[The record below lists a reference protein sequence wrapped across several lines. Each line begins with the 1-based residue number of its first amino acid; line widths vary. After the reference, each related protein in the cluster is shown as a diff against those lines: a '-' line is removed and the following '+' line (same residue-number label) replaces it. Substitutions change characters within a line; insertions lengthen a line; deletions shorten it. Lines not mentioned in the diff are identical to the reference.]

1 MSRMLIL
8 SPLDGRVIPLEEVP
22 DEVFAEKVLGDGAA
36 VIPENGNI
44 YSPIDGEIVSIPES
58 LHAYGI
64 RSDAGI
70 EMIVHFGLETVNLKG
85 EGFSPKVKVGD
96 RVKAGQLLCIADM
109 DFLKSKGI
117 NTVTPVLVTD
127 GAEEGSFSVK
137 TGEIRHGEEIMTAE
151 ISVDAAAAAD
161 GDAQKADPSDAQPA
175 GKAAAAAPPAKKKF
189 PIDFDFLQKLG
200 KSLMTVIAVMPA
212 AGLMISL
219 GNILTM
225 SFPEGF
231 GLMAGN
237 TMAQIGWA
245 IIGNL
250 HILFAAAIGGS
261 WAKEKAGGAFAAVIA
276 FCLINVVTG
285 AMLGV
290 SSAMLEDP
298 TAVTHTLLGKEILV
312 KDYFV
317 NILGRPALNMG
328 VFVGII
334 AGFVGANAYNKYY
347 NFRKLPDALSFF
359 NGKRFVPLVVIF
371 YSTVAAIL
379 LSVVWPV
386 VQGGINDFGV
396 WIANSS
402 STSPILAP
410 FIYGTLERLLLPFG
424 LHHMLTIPMNYTSFG
439 GTYTILTGSNAGTQ
453 VFGQDPLWLAWTTDL
468 INFKNAGDTAAYTN
482 LLTTVTPARFK
493 VGQMIGATGLLLG
506 IALAIYR
513 RVEPEHRAKYKSMLI
528 STAAAVFLTGVT
540 EPLEFMFM
548 FCALPLYLVYAV
560 LQGCAFAMAGII
572 HLRLHSF
579 GNLEFL
585 TRVPMALKAGLAG
598 DLVNFV
604 ICVVVFF
611 AIGYFVAYFMI
622 GKFGYATP
630 GRLGNY
636 MDDEGKEEAGPAA
649 GAAGNAAGGNS
660 QPERIIALLGG
671 RENIEFV
678 DACMTRLRVTV
689 KDLSKVAELPAWKAE
704 GAMGLVKKDNGIQ
717 AIYGPKADVLKSD
730 INDIL

>member
-96 RVKAGQLLCIADM
+96 RVKAGQLLCTADM

-161 GDAQKADPSDAQPA
+161 GDAQKADPSDAQSA
-175 GKAAAAAPPAKKKF
+175 GKAAAAAPSAKKKF

-219 GNILTM
+219 GNILTIC
-225 SFPEGF
+225 FPEGF

-371 YSTVAAIL
+371 YSTVTAIL

-439 GTYTILTGSNAGTQ
+439 GTYTILTGSSAGTQ

-513 RVEPEHRAKYKSMLI
+513 RVEPEHRAKYKSMII
-528 STAAAVFLTGVT
+528 STAVAVFLTGVT

-636 MDDEGKEEAGPAA
+636 MDDEGKEEAGPVA

-671 RENIEFV
+671 RENIEYV